1 MPGMTLPKCL
11 DDLASIKMEHLYIK
25 YDEADFLMD
34 QEKILKAENLHI
46 KANYFKPTKLFSKI
60 EAKNVYLV
68 IRFKFGQPKED
79 AIIPSPFV
87 KHLFCKIN
95 YTTNLEEV
103 FEYLNSGFPELE
115 TFEVE
120 TNWGISSLCSF
131 ETFNA
136 AEKLSTSMKD
146 CFRVIGR
153 IESSGLRAKSKGM
166 KAKTLL
172 RVRLL
177 MPSEDT
183 TFFADKNAA
192 KKLRETIVMEVE
204 GQFGKIPENED
215 GEKLKEMSIT
225 LENGV
230 KRFQKFIDHF
240 LILESNF

>member
-1 MPGMTLPKCL
+1 M
-11 DDLASIKMEHLYIK
+11 DRASK
-25 YDEADFLMD
+25 D
-34 QEKILKAENLHI
+34 
-46 KANYFKPTKLFSKI
+46 
-60 EAKNVYLV
+60 
-68 IRFKFGQPKED
+68 
-79 AIIPSPFV
+79 
-87 KHLFCKIN
+87 
-95 YTTNLEEV
+95 EV

-146 CFRVIGR
+146 CFRVISK
-153 IESSGLRAKSKGM
+153 IECSGLRAKSKGM

-192 KKLRETIVMEVE
+192 KKLRETIVIAVE
-204 GQFGKIPENED
+204 GEFGKIPESETED
-215 GEKLKEMSIT
+215 GEKAKEMSIT

-240 LILESNF
+240 LILESTF

>member
-1 MPGMTLPKCL
+1 
-11 DDLASIKMEHLYIK
+11 
-25 YDEADFLMD
+25 
-34 QEKILKAENLHI
+34 
-46 KANYFKPTKLFSKI
+46 
-60 EAKNVYLV
+60 
-68 IRFKFGQPKED
+68 
-79 AIIPSPFV
+79 
-87 KHLFCKIN
+87 
-95 YTTNLEEV
+95 
-103 FEYLNSGFPELE
+103 
-115 TFEVE
+115 
-120 TNWGISSLCSF
+120 
-131 ETFNA
+131 
-136 AEKLSTSMKD
+136 MKD

-166 KAKTLL
+166 KATTLL

-240 LILESNF
+240 LILESTF